1 MNKEIKLSVNNLRVS
16 FRTDA
21 GKVQAVRDISFNLY
35 KGETL
40 AIVGESG
47 SGKSVTSKAIMG
59 ISAVNSIY
67 EGGEILYDGH
77 DLLRIPEEEM
87 HKIRGDKIAM
97 IFQDPLSS
105 LNPIMRIG
113 KQITEAMLLKNKA
126 NRKEGREAF
135 NKMLATLLETIKV
148 ALSEN
153 NDANISIQE
162 VEKYIKTF
170 DDFNI
175 QALKLENSYNE
186 SRTAAEEMITI
197 VEDFLFLTEKK
208 QKVDVV
214 ATLNRVMGHLKSVN
228 DKYFVTGYEETL
240 KAQNTALA
248 AAKSAER
255 SKLTVADVAKKLF
268 AGNAYKNEASSET
281 VDTIKQIKK
290 TAEEMLAR
298 PKYDF
303 FRIGYYVYKHPGEE
317 LCRMPAPEA
326 NEMAVKF
333 LNEDFMEK
341 FISYEKIAVRY
352 SFNKTL

>member
-1 MNKEIKLSVNNLRVS
+1 
-16 FRTDA
+16 
-21 GKVQAVRDISFNLY
+21 
-35 KGETL
+35 
-40 AIVGESG
+40 
-47 SGKSVTSKAIMG
+47 
-59 ISAVNSIY
+59 
-67 EGGEILYDGH
+67 
-77 DLLRIPEEEM
+77 
-87 HKIRGDKIAM
+87 
-97 IFQDPLSS
+97 
-105 LNPIMRIG
+105 
-113 KQITEAMLLKNKA
+113 
-126 NRKEGREAF
+126 
-135 NKMLATLLETIKV
+135 
-148 ALSEN
+148 
-153 NDANISIQE
+153 
-162 VEKYIKTF
+162 
-170 DDFNI
+170 
-175 QALKLENSYNE
+175 
-186 SRTAAEEMITI
+186 
-197 VEDFLFLTEKK
+197 
-208 QKVDVV
+208 
-214 ATLNRVMGHLKSVN
+214 MGHLKSVN

-352 SFNKTL
+352 SFNKTLENKKKAIRELKAAMEFFKAGNFTAQNAATLAKDLNKSVLAAIDP